1 MTYGQELLRKDRLDE
16 MLRRERQKKKHNSSC
31 YYCGVLQD
39 HADDCP
45 KKEKVSDES
54 ERNIYIRVSSNI

>member
-1 MTYGQELLRKDRLDE
+1 MIYRDELLAKDRLDE
-16 MLRRERQKKKHNSSC
+16 MLERERPKKKHNSSC

-54 ERNIYIRVSSNI
+54 ERD